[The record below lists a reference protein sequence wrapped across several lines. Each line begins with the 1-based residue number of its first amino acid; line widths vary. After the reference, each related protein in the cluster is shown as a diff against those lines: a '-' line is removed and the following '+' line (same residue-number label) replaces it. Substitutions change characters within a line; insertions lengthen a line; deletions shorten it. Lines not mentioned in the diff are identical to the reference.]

1 MGGVGKEKS
10 LDTFE
15 VSRLFVGV
23 TRFEL
28 ATTRPPDAY
37 SNRAELHPERCIEF
51 RVTLSIRDANIGL
64 FFKLHTFSTIFL
76 HFFLHFSNFVS
87 ING

>member
-1 MGGVGKEKS
+1 MCGVLRELIKPS
-10 LDTFE
+10 E
-15 VSRLFVGV
+15 VYASEGFVLWGWCWKIKKPRHFGSIKAFVGV

-51 RVTLSIRDANIGL
+51 RVTLSIRDANIEL
-64 FFKLHTFSTIFL
+64 FF
-76 HFFLHFSNFVS
+76 
-87 ING
+87 